1 MRYVGIL
8 GGAIVSSA
16 IVGSA
21 IVSSAIVGR
30 AIVGRAI
37 LSTCYLV
44 ITPTQVHLGLRS
56 GATATLVN
64 GRVSSSYEH
73 RLGETRSICNRES
86 T

>member
-1 MRYVGIL
+1 MHL
-8 GGAIVSSA
+8 TLQSGACYLCITPVQSGA
-16 IVGSA
+16 
-21 IVSSAIVGR
+21 
-30 AIVGRAI
+30 
-37 LSTCYLV
+37 CYLV